1 MPEYILRIYPTSMFN
16 FTKTRPLLQGILVV
30 IIALGVIFSCQTVPL
45 TGRSQF
51 ILLSENEELALG
63 FEAYRQALKEA
74 KLSQDP
80 KINEMV
86 SRVGTKLAQVSGR
99 PDYDW
104 EFKVIEDDQ
113 VVNAFALPG
122 GKVAVYTGLLPVTRD
137 EEGLAV
143 VLSHEIAHAIARH
156 GAERI
161 STQQLVKLGEI
172 GLVVALG
179 GGDPQTVRA
188 VDAAYGLGMGLGVV
202 LPFSRKHES
211 EADHIGLILMTR
223 AGYNPQAAVEFWQR
237 MMEAKKDQKST
248 PEFLSTH
255 PSDERRIEQ
264 IRQWLPEMDQYKNK
278 GR

>member
-1 MPEYILRIYPTSMFN
+1 M
-16 FTKTRPLLQGILVV
+16 
-30 IIALGVIFSCQTVPL
+30 
-45 TGRSQF
+45 
-51 ILLSENEELALG
+51 SEDEELALG
-63 FEAYRQALKEA
+63 FEAYQQVLKEA

-86 SRVGTKLAQVSGR
+86 NRVGAKMAQVSGR

-122 GKVAVYTGLLPVTRD
+122 GKVAVYTGLLPITQD

-211 EADHIGLILMTR
+211 EADHIGLILMTK

-237 MMEAKKDQKST
+237 MMEAKKDQQAP

-264 IRQWLPEMDQYKNK
+264 IRQWLPEMNQYRSANE
-278 GR
+278 